1 MLIGSTKT
9 DSLNSSLETQKTKY
23 LFLHDAFDG
32 KIEPDIDVK
41 VLMLNINHGK
51 NTEIMNLCKP
61 LKEYSWFVERIRF
74 HGKTNGDLET
84 SIDRASQEMPVDFQ
98 IRKFLLA
105 NKAEVRRM
113 CITEYDEAKTQKQ
126 FREEGKTELTIS
138 NIKRMHKKGLSK
150 DTICELLDVPE
161 EMVDK
166 VLNFPE

>member
-1 MLIGSTKT
+1 MLRTKT
-9 DSLNSSLETQKTKY
+9 DSLNSS
-23 LFLHDAFDG
+23 
-32 KIEPDIDVK
+32 
-41 VLMLNINHGK
+41 
-51 NTEIMNLCKP
+51 IMNLCKP
-61 LKEYSWFVERIRF
+61 LEEYSWFVERIRF

-84 SIDRASQEMPVDFQ
+84 SIDRALQEMPVDFQ

-166 VLNFPE
+166 VLNSPE